1 MALGH
6 SPGIVTNGLIFAYDM
21 NNTGKSFLGA
31 PATNLYGANLGD
43 VNSVTSWGKP
53 TAGTATITDSVVTN
67 LGSFNGNRIWRVTV
81 SAGTVMSY
89 SSWRDCLPAGFDATY
104 GTTRRLSCKI
114 FMEKGSITAIGAH
127 NGGGNG
133 SYSAGDWSDVDP
145 NTVTG
150 CEIKSGWKQYDVN
163 VSGSYPSGHCVG
175 LALLS
180 SDIQFLVTEMAVTN
194 TSFRVPFTSNS
205 RSNTQ
210 ALVDQTGNNIITAS
224 SVTYASDNTFSFNG
238 SSNTMDCGNASAISA
253 ITGTSNVTVEAWAR
267 YSSYSGGAQSYSVI
281 THKGY
286 PWAWLMENPSN
297 TARIRF
303 YLSSSGDVSCSD
315 SATHALNTWYHF
327 VGTYDGFNMRFY
339 RNGELRNTV
348 AGSGTLGGSG
358 INMVVGSYSG
368 GYYMNGSIPILRIY
382 NRTLNASEILQNF
395 NAIRSR
401 YGI

>member
-43 VNSVTSWGKP
+43 VNSVTSWDKP

-81 SAGTVMSY
+81 SAGTLVSY
-89 SSWRDCLPAGFDATY
+89 SSWRNCLPAGFDATY

-163 VSGSYPSGHCVG
+163 VSGNYPSGHCVG
-175 LALLS
+175 LAILS

-194 TSFRVPFTSNS
+194 TSFRVPFTGLS
-205 RSNTQ
+205 RSTSQ
-210 ALVDQTGNNIITAS
+210 VLFDTVGNRSMVANS
-224 SVTYASDNTFSFNG
+224 LTYASNNTFTFD
-238 SSNTMDCGNASAISA
+238 SSNNYITPSSSTISDSVLNAGSWTISA
-253 ITGTSNVTVEAWAR
+253 WVNMTSVSRGTDNVVCGHGSASTSNGLHLGERNSRVYFGFYAND
-267 YSSYSGGAQSYSVI
+267 SSGVIPLSANTWYNIVYTYNFATKLKQMYVNGVFDASGGSVGYGGTGSNFEI
-281 THKGY
+281 GRY
-286 PWAWLMENPSN
+286 PWATN
-297 TARIRF
+297 
-303 YLSSSGDVSCSD
+303 YKQ
-315 SATHALNTWYHF
+315 Y
-327 VGTYDGFNMRFY
+327 
-339 RNGELRNTV
+339 
-348 AGSGTLGGSG
+348 GS
-358 INMVVGSYSG
+358 MPYFA
-368 GYYMNGSIPILRIY
+368 MY
-382 NRTLNASEILQNF
+382 NRVLTAAEILQNF

-401 YGI
+401 YSV